1 MINNLRKIVNLL
13 SVAAV
18 GGFLLYSCEPEADK
32 LGEQFFIDGE
42 AEANMKSYDLIAYNI
57 TNNDTVRSD
66 AARLDSAT
74 IGVFNDPI
82 FGKQNAS
89 YATQVR
95 LSTYDP
101 DFGTNPIVDS
111 VVMVVKP
118 YYNANNVT
126 TTTNDSY
133 VYPDGNVDAKVEIKK
148 YPVKKFGNST
158 TTSMNVKVEEVTT
171 FLDGPSDKQYSN
183 KTLTLGSVL
192 GQTTFDGNVK
202 SVSITKDSDASSLY
216 SSDAGIRIL
225 LDKNFFQSKI
235 VAMQDKPELQNTANF
250 IRYIKGLKIS
260 MTDNDGYLMTFFPNS
275 VDLKMYY
282 KYDKTDNG
290 VTTTVHTV
298 YPFALGAGNTHIGLG
313 QFDRSGL
320 PANGYNDHVMSI
332 PNTTS
337 GNSKIFLQAMGGPS
351 MGVKIPQSTVDQL
364 KQVYQ
369 NDKAAIISAKIRVYT
384 DDSSGMTSNLPKPDA
399 FNIITRTATLEPT
412 KPYTYSFTNDLLIY
426 GSLATF
432 QLYKAHNLDQN
443 PAYYDFSFTKSLKD
457 IVEGDGTIDYSK
469 QDFIISIGNFLSTT
483 ASSGG
488 VVLQGNNVTTRAR
501 NYKRV
506 VLVGSD
512 LSNPNRIQLKV
523 TYGTK

>member
-82 FGKQNAS
+82 FGKQDAS
-89 YATQVR
+89 YATQLR

-101 DFGTNPIVDS
+101 DFGTNPAVDS

-126 TTTNDSY
+126 TITNDSY

-148 YPVKKFGNST
+148 YPVKKFGNTS

-183 KTLTLGSVL
+183 KTLTLGSIL

-216 SSDAGIRIL
+216 SSDAGIRML

-235 VAMQDKPELQNTANF
+235 IAMQNQPVLQNAANF
-250 IRYIKGLKIS
+250 IRHINGLKIS
-260 MTDNDGYLMTFFPNS
+260 MTDNDGYLMTVSPNTIE
-275 VDLKMYY
+275 LKMYY
-282 KYDKTDNG
+282 NYDKTNNG
-290 VTTTVHTV
+290 VTTKVHAV
-298 YPFALGAGNTHIGLG
+298 YPFSLGAGNSHIGLV
-313 QFDRSGL
+313 QYDRSS
-320 PANGYNDHVMSI
+320 ANLYNSI
-332 PNTTS
+332 VSSSNTTS
-337 GNSKIFLQAMGGPS
+337 GDQKIFLQAMGGPS
-351 MGVKIPQSTVDQL
+351 MGVKIPQSTIDDL
-364 KQVYQ
+364 KHVYQ
-369 NDKAAIISAKIRVYT
+369 NDKAAIIGAKIRIYT
-384 DDSSGMTSNLPKPDA
+384 DDVLSANDLPKPDM
-399 FNIITRTATLEPT
+399 FNIISRTETTDPQ
-412 KPYTYSFTNDLLIY
+412 KPFMYAFTNDLLSY

-432 QLYKAHNLDQN
+432 QLYKAYNLDQN
-443 PAYYDFSFTKSLKD
+443 PAFYDFSITKSLKD
-457 IVEGDGTIDYSK
+457 MVEGDGSIDYSK
-469 QDFIISIGNFLSTT
+469 QDFIIGIGNFLSTT

-488 VVLQGNNVTTRAR
+488 VVLQGNGVTTRAR
-501 NYKRV
+501 TYKRA
-506 VLVGSD
+506 VLVGSEAG
-512 LSNPNRIQLKV
+512 NPNRIQLKV

>member
-42 AEANMKSYDLIAYNI
+42 AQANMKSYDLIAYNI

-66 AARLDSAT
+66 AARIDSAT
-74 IGVFNDPI
+74 IGVFNDPL
-82 FGKQNAS
+82 FGKQNAA
-89 YATQVR
+89 YATQLR

-101 DFGTNPIVDS
+101 DFGTNPTVDS

-118 YYNANNVT
+118 YYNVNNVT

-148 YPVKKFGNST
+148 YPVKKFGNT
-158 TTSMNVKVEEVTT
+158 ATTSMNVKVEEVTT

-192 GQTTFDGNVK
+192 GQTTFDGIVK

-260 MTDNDGYLMTFFPNS
+260 MTDNDGYLMNFFPNS
-275 VDLKMYY
+275 VELKMYY
-282 KYDKTDNG
+282 KYDKVDNG
-290 VTTTVHTV
+290 VTTTINTV
-298 YPFALGAGNTHIGLG
+298 YPFVLGAGNTHIGLV
-313 QFDRSGL
+313 QYDRSS
-320 PANGYNDHVMSI
+320 ANQYNSI
-332 PNTTS
+332 LSSSNTTS
-337 GNSKIFLQAMGGPS
+337 GDPKIFLQAMGGPS
-351 MGVKIPQSTVDQL
+351 MGVKIPQSTIDNL
-364 KQVYQ
+364 KQAYH
-369 NDKAAIISAKIRVYT
+369 NDKAAIINAKIRVYT
-384 DDSSGMTSNLPKPDA
+384 DDVLSANDLPKPDV
-399 FNIITRTATLEPT
+399 FNIVSRTETVDPQ
-412 KPYTYSFTNDLLIY
+412 KPFKYAFTNDLLSY

-432 QLYKAHNLDQN
+432 QLYKAYNLNQN
-443 PAYYDFSFTKSLKD
+443 PAYYDFSITKSLKD
-457 IVEGDGTIDYSK
+457 IVEGDDAIDYSK
-469 QDFIISIGNFLSTT
+469 QDFVISIGNFLSTT
-483 ASSGG
+483 SGSG
-488 VVLQGNNVTTRAR
+488 TILIGNGVTTRAR
-501 NYKRV
+501 SYKRA
-506 VLVGSD
+506 VLVGSEAG
-512 LSNPNRIQLKV
+512 NPNRIQLKV